1 MSVLRL
7 LSPSPSLDVGTIAER
22 MERLRAD
29 ANAVAAEHTDAL
41 VEALAEA
48 ASLAEQVAGGGEAYG
63 VGVREF
69 ARRLHT
75 DLAGKALS
83 LQAIRERVH

>member
-1 MSVLRL
+1 MSVHRL
-7 LSPSPSLDVGTIAER
+7 LSTSSTIETGTLAER

-29 ANAVAAEHTDAL
+29 ANAVAAEHINALMQALNDAA
-41 VEALAEA
+41 ALAD
-48 ASLAEQVAGGGEAYG
+48 QVAGGGEAYG
-63 VGVREF
+63 VGVREM

-75 DLAGKALS
+75 DLAAKALS

>member
-1 MSVLRL
+1 MSVHPLRVT
-7 LSPSPSLDVGTIAER
+7 SNASDAGTLAER

-29 ANAVAAEHTDAL
+29 AHSVASEHTDAL
-41 VEALAEA
+41 EQALSDA

-69 ARRLHT
+69 ARRAHAELT
-75 DLAGKALS
+75 TKLLS
-83 LQAIRERVH
+83 LQAIRVRTH

>member
-7 LSPSPSLDVGTIAER
+7 LSPPSSLDGDTLAER

-29 ANAVAAEHTDAL
+29 ASALAAEHTNAL
-41 VEALAEA
+41 VQAVNDA
-48 ASLAEQVAGGGEAYG
+48 ASLADQVAGGGEAYG
-63 VGVREF
+63 VGVRDM
-69 ARRLHT
+69 ARRLHA
-75 DLAGKALS
+75 DLAAKALS